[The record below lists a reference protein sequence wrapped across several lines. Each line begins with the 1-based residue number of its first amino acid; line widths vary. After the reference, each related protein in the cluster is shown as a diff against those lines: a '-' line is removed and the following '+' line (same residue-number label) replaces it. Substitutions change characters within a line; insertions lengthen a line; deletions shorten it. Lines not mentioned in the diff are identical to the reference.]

1 MSAWRDELRGSLA
14 GSEESIAVAMDDERT
29 GEMTA
34 NRPPGI
40 MQARSAA

>member
-14 GSEESIAVAMDDERT
+14 GCEESIAVAMDDEQT
-29 GEMTA
+29 GKMTA
-34 NRPPGI
+34 NRPQSI